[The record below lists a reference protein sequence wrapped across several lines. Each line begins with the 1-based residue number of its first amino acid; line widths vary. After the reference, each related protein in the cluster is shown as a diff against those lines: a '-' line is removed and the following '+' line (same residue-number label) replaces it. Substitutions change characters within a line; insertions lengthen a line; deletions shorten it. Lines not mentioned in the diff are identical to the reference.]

1 MILTRSFWQFISASY
16 NETEVVTDRFFC
28 IVIQKRWLFERE
40 KDRDLVKYISCWLD
54 VEMWLLHWNVEV
66 DERKPSVKRLEKS
79 CTHHQREVFIGRSIY
94 NIFMKKIKVQ
104 KKDKFSRIGTD
115 SFLGSMPMYST
126 VALITTET
134 YIFI

>member
-1 MILTRSFWQFISASY
+1 M
-16 NETEVVTDRFFC
+16 
-28 IVIQKRWLFERE
+28 
-40 KDRDLVKYISCWLD
+40 
-54 VEMWLLHWNVEV
+54 EV

-94 NIFMKKIKVQ
+94 NIFMKKLKVQ
-104 KKDKFSRIGTD
+104 KKDTFSQIGTD